1 MNSLHEKRMLIQQSA
16 ICNGQIVTNALTVAE
31 AALAIVEMLFLS
43 ITIQLQLLK
52 PHDIPQH
59 HEIPPLTRTID
70 LAAQQ
75 TMVKVREQRDPSLKE
90 RSLPKHD

>member
-1 MNSLHEKRMLIQQSA
+1 MNSLHEKRLLIQQSA
-16 ICNGQIVTNALTVAE
+16 ICNGQIVTNALIVAE

-52 PHDIPQH
+52 HHDIPPH
-59 HEIPPLTRTID
+59 HGIPSLTITID

-75 TMVKVREQRDPSLKE
+75 TMVKLREQRDPNLKE
-90 RSLPKHD
+90 RSFPKHD